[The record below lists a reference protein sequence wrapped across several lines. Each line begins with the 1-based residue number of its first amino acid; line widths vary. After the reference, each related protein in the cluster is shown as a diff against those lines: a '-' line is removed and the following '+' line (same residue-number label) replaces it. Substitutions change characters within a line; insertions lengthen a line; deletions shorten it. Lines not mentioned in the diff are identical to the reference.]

1 MPYTCCLALSVL
13 CTAARNQCNNSMLY
27 QSRQVFSEADT
38 DGNKDAQLD
47 DTSEPMSTALLT
59 GGDEYKR
66 LLFNM

>member
-1 MPYTCCLALSVL
+1 MSFIHAV
-13 CTAARNQCNNSMLY
+13 
-27 QSRQVFSEADT
+27 VFSEADT

-59 GGDEYKR
+59 GGEEYKR